1 MATIRTEMKLV
12 YLLELDRYEARTLRE
27 AVAYWQ
33 EHYLKLP
40 ENAVEEEPR
49 RLSSKIV
56 ANLDELM
63 NRGEEGP

>member
-1 MATIRTEMKLV
+1 
-12 YLLELDRYEARTLRE
+12 
-27 AVAYWQ
+27 
-33 EHYLKLP
+33 LP